1 MINRYIVPAS
11 LLLMRFFA
19 VVESNFFDISP
30 LRHLK
35 IFAMNLQFLFQGL
48 GTDDDALV
56 EILCSRTNSE
66 IDAMKEEYERLY
78 KTTMEKDV
86 KSDTSGDY
94 QNLMVSMI
102 TSVREEGPQINLAQ
116 VREVFLI
123 RLSLSFTRVR

>member
-1 MINRYIVPAS
+1 
-11 LLLMRFFA
+11 
-19 VVESNFFDISP
+19 
-30 LRHLK
+30 
-35 IFAMNLQFLFQGL
+35 MNLQFLFQGL